1 MNIKNSTLFL
11 IWAGAAISIAE
22 VFTGSYFAPLGL
34 TKGILSI
41 LLGHIIGTLFFA
53 LGGLM
58 SYKVK
63 EPAIE
68 STKGVLGDRGM
79 IFIGFLNVL
88 QLIGWTAVM
97 IIQSAK
103 AFNGAIG
110 MSTSLGIFI
119 VGVSVLLWTLFFD
132 NEAYWINNI
141 AVVLLFILTIFVV
154 AFLKGGKIA
163 SVTGDMSF
171 SGAVELAV
179 AMPISWLPLVGDYT
193 MNSKDG
199 KSSFIYT
206 FAGYFI
212 ASCFMYFIGLYVALK
227 TGGKDIISY
236 FASIKTGVVPL
247 LIILLSTVTTT
258 FMDVYS
264 AAVSTI
270 SIVKARLK
278 RKNLLVVYS
287 IVGLIAAYLF
297 PMDNYQNFLYAIGS
311 VFIPAYTVVFEDYFL
326 MKSKSD
332 KLLNVPA
339 AISFIVGA
347 LTYNYLTYFG
357 GYLSKWFITPTI
369 GTIILTAIIYPVI
382 KSLNKR
388 EEKIYD

>member
-1 MNIKNSTLFL
+1 MKIKNSTLFL

-68 STKGVLGDRGM
+68 STKGVLGEKGM

-119 VGVSVLLWTLFFD
+119 VGVSVLVWTLFFD
-132 NEAYWINNI
+132 SEAYWINNI

-154 AFLKGGKIA
+154 AYLKGGKIA
-163 SVTGDMSF
+163 PVTGDISF
-171 SGAVELAV
+171 SAAVELAV

-270 SIVKARLK
+270 SIVNARLK

-357 GYLSKWFITPTI
+357 GYLSKWFMTPTI

-388 EEKIYD
+388 EEKIYG

>member
-1 MNIKNSTLFL
+1 MKIKNSTLFL

-22 VFTGSYFAPLGL
+22 VYTGSLFAPLGF
-34 TKGILSI
+34 TKGLLTIF
-41 LLGHIIGTLFFA
+41 LGHIIGTLFFA

-58 SYKVK
+58 SYKLK

-119 VGVSVLLWTLFFD
+119 VGVSVLVWTLFFD
-132 NEAYWINNI
+132 SEAYWINNI
-141 AVVLLFILTIFVV
+141 AVVLLFVLTIFVV
-154 AFLKGGKIA
+154 AYLKGGKIA
-163 SVTGDMSF
+163 SVTGDISF
-171 SGAVELAV
+171 SAAVELAV

-193 MNSKDG
+193 INAKDG

-264 AAVSTI
+264 AAVSTL
-270 SIVKARLK
+270 SIVKAKLS
-278 RKNLLVVYS
+278 RKSLLIIYS
-287 IVGLIAAYLF
+287 IVGLISAYLF

-311 VFIPAYTVVFEDYFL
+311 VFIPAYTVVFEDFFL
-326 MKSKSD
+326 MRSKSD
-332 KLLNVPA
+332 SFLNVPA
-339 AISFIVGA
+339 TISFAVG
-347 LTYNYLTYFG
+347 TIFYNYLTYFG
-357 GYLSKWFITPTI
+357 TNLSKWFITPTI
-369 GTIILTAIIYPVI
+369 GTIILTAVIYPLM
-382 KSLNKR
+382 KSVHRR
-388 EEKIYD
+388 EEKIYG

>member
-1 MNIKNSTLFL
+1 MKIKNSTLFL

-58 SYKVK
+58 SFRVK
-63 EPAIE
+63 KPAIE
-68 STKGVLGDRGM
+68 STKGVLGEKGM
-79 IFIGFLNVL
+79 VFIGLLNVL
-88 QLIGWTAVM
+88 QLVGWTAVM

-119 VGVSVLLWTLFFD
+119 VGISVLLWTLFFD
-132 NEAYWINNI
+132 SEAYWINNI

-154 AFLKGGKIA
+154 VFLKGRKIA
-163 SVTGDMSF
+163 TVTGDMSF

-179 AMPISWLPLVGDYT
+179 AMPVSWLPLVGDYT

-264 AAVSTI
+264 AAVSTL
-270 SIVKARLK
+270 SIVKAKLN
-278 RKNLLVVYS
+278 RKNLLIIYS
-287 IVGLIAAYLF
+287 IV
-297 PMDNYQNFLYAIGS
+297 
-311 VFIPAYTVVFEDYFL
+311 
-326 MKSKSD
+326 
-332 KLLNVPA
+332 
-339 AISFIVGA
+339 
-347 LTYNYLTYFG
+347 
-357 GYLSKWFITPTI
+357 
-369 GTIILTAIIYPVI
+369 
-382 KSLNKR
+382 
-388 EEKIYD
+388 

>member
-1 MNIKNSTLFL
+1 MKIKNSTLFL

-22 VFTGSYFAPLGL
+22 VYTGSYFAPLGL

-58 SYKVK
+58 SYKLK

-119 VGVSVLLWTLFFD
+119 VGVSVLVWTLFFD

-154 AFLKGGKIA
+154 LYLKGGKIA

-270 SIVKARLK
+270 SIVNARLK
-278 RKNLLVVYS
+278 RKNLLVIYS

-357 GYLSKWFITPTI
+357 GYLSKWFMTPTI

-388 EEKIYD
+388 EEKIYG

>member
-1 MNIKNSTLFL
+1 MKIKNSTLFL

-22 VFTGSYFAPLGL
+22 VYTGSYFAPLGL

-154 AFLKGGKIA
+154 AYLKGGKIA

-270 SIVKARLK
+270 SIVKTRLK
-278 RKNLLVVYS
+278 RKNLLVIYS

-388 EEKIYD
+388 EEKIYG

>member
-1 MNIKNSTLFL
+1 MKIKNSTLFL

-58 SYKVK
+58 SFRVK
-63 EPAIE
+63 KPAIE
-68 STKGVLGDRGM
+68 STKGVLGEKGM
-79 IFIGFLNVL
+79 VFIGFLNVL

-119 VGVSVLLWTLFFD
+119 VGISVLLWTLFFD
-132 NEAYWINNI
+132 SEAYWINNI

-154 AFLKGGKIA
+154 LYLKGGKIGHVA
-163 SVTGDMSF
+163 GDMSF

-179 AMPISWLPLVGDYT
+179 AMPVSWLPLVGDYT
-193 MNSKDG
+193 MNSKDER
-199 KSSFIYT
+199 SSFIYI

-264 AAVSTI
+264 AAVSTL
-270 SIVKARLK
+270 SIVKAKLS
-278 RKNLLVVYS
+278 RKNLLIIYS

-297 PMDNYQNFLYAIGS
+297 PIDNYQNFLYAIGS
-311 VFIPAYTVVFEDYFL
+311 VFIPAYTVVFEDFFL

-339 AISFIVGA
+339 TISFVVGT
-347 LTYNYLTYFG
+347 LMYNYLTYFG
-357 GYLSKWFITPTI
+357 TSLSKWFITPTI
-369 GTIILTAIIYPVI
+369 GTIILTALIYPLM
-382 KSLNKR
+382 KSLYRR

>member
-1 MNIKNSTLFL
+1 MKIKNSTLFL

-22 VFTGSYFAPLGL
+22 VYTGSYFAPLGL

-68 STKGVLGDRGM
+68 STKVVLGDRGM

-97 IIQSAK
+97 ILQSAK

-119 VGVSVLLWTLFFD
+119 VGVSVLIWTLFFD
-132 NEAYWINNI
+132 SEAYWINNI

-154 AFLKGGKIA
+154 VFLKGGKIA
-163 SVTGDMSF
+163 EVTGDMSF

-179 AMPISWLPLVGDYT
+179 AMPVSWLPLVGDYT
-193 MNSKDG
+193 INAKNE
-199 KSSFIYT
+199 KSSFIYI

-264 AAVSTI
+264 AAVSTL
-270 SIVKARLK
+270 SIVKAKLS
-278 RKNLLVVYS
+278 RKNLLIIYS

-297 PMDNYQNFLYAIGS
+297 PIDNYQNFLYAIGS
-311 VFIPAYTVVFEDYFL
+311 VFIPAYTVVFEDFFL
-326 MKSKSD
+326 MKSKSY

-339 AISFIVGA
+339 TISFVVGT
-347 LTYNYLTYFG
+347 LMYNYLTYFG
-357 GYLSKWFITPTI
+357 TSLSKWFITPTI
-369 GTIILTAIIYPVI
+369 GTIILTALIYPLM
-382 KSLNKR
+382 KSLYRR

>member
-1 MNIKNSTLFL
+1 MKIKNSTLFL

-22 VFTGSYFAPLGL
+22 VYTGSLFAPLGL

-154 AFLKGGKIA
+154 AYLKGGKIA

-278 RKNLLVVYS
+278 RKNLLVIYS

-388 EEKIYD
+388 EEKIYG

>member
-1 MNIKNSTLFL
+1 MKIKNSTLFL

-58 SYKVK
+58 SFIVK
-63 EPAIE
+63 KPAIE
-68 STKGVLGDRGM
+68 STKGVLGERGM
-79 IFIGFLNVL
+79 VFIGLLNVL
-88 QLIGWTAVM
+88 QLVGWTAVM

-110 MSTSLGIFI
+110 MSTAIGIFV
-119 VGVSVLLWTLFFD
+119 VGISVLLWTLFFD
-132 NEAYWINNI
+132 NEAYWINDI

-154 AFLKGGKIA
+154 LYLKGGKIA

-179 AMPISWLPLVGDYT
+179 AMPVSWLPLVGDYT
-193 MNSKDG
+193 INAKDG

-236 FASIKTGVVPL
+236 FASIKTGIVPL

-264 AAVSTI
+264 AAISTL
-270 SIVKARLK
+270 SIVKAKLS
-278 RKNLLVVYS
+278 RKSLLIIYS

-311 VFIPAYTVVFEDYFL
+311 VFIPAYTVVFEDFFL
-326 MKSKSD
+326 MKSKSHSF
-332 KLLNVPA
+332 LNVPA
-339 AISFIVGA
+339 TISFAVG
-347 LTYNYLTYFG
+347 TIFYNYLTYFG
-357 GYLSKWFITPTI
+357 TNLSKWFITPTI
-369 GTIILTAIIYPVI
+369 GTIILTAVIYPI
-382 KSLNKR
+382 MKSLNKR
-388 EEKIYD
+388 EEKIYG